1 MSRLSVSNR
10 TFFGIED
17 DTWTAL
23 AIWAIIG
30 LRGISGNINRIL
42 FYVFEE
48 QISIDT
54 ILMGMIMVVFIF
66 LGTMVAMKK
75 LERRDFLLVMTITV
89 LWFLSFLLSEDARR
103 MLKGTYFS
111 SVLIYGGCGII
122 CISHFKD
129 WDKFIKISLPFTI
142 IGLTTFFLLAG
153 LSISGIAFTGYM
165 NFSYENLVFVI
176 SAFWIAIHKRNL
188 LMWIAAPVGVIILIF
203 TGCRGAVLCVFVY
216 IILEFLL
223 SKNIHIV
230 SKVLFFSVLTLIFFN
245 LENLMMGLDRYIK
258 QFGYSSRT
266 IEMFFEGTLQ
276 DDSGRT
282 TIFEYAW
289 ELIKEKPVLGYG
301 MAGSSVPLF
310 EKIEGFTPTGGQGAY
325 SHNLFLELMLHF
337 GIFLGGSICVWLI
350 VYTVRAYIK
359 CKKTHSY
366 NIIFLFFSITIP
378 KLMLSSI
385 YLSEPE
391 FFVFLGLILNL
402 CYETYE
408 HKQKQL
414 SKNI

>member
-1 MSRLSVSNR
+1 MSSLYRDNR
-10 TFFGIED
+10 TFFGVKD
-17 DTWTAL
+17 DIWTAL

-42 FYVFEE
+42 FYITDIP
-48 QISIDT
+48 ISVDSV
-54 ILMGMIMVVFIF
+54 ILYGITYCLIL
-66 LGTMVAMKK
+66 LGTAAALKK
-75 LERRDFLLVMTITV
+75 LERREFLLLGTV
-89 LWFLSFLLSEDARR
+89 IFLWFLSFLLSEDARR

-122 CISHFKD
+122 CISHFKN
-129 WDKFIKISLPFTI
+129 WEMFIKISVPFTI
-142 IGLTTFFLLAG
+142 IGLFTFFLLAG

-301 MAGSSVPLF
+301 MAGSAVPLF

-337 GIFLGGSICVWLI
+337 GVFLGGSICVWLI

-378 KLMLSSI
+378 KLMVSSI
-385 YLSEPE
+385 YLAEPE

-402 CYETYE
+402 CYYSAEQQE
-408 HKQKQL
+408 NMVSMQ
-414 SKNI
+414 